1 MKSNLLLS
9 MSSAFF
15 GAIIAIY
22 FVGNVH
28 VFETAPVAAQSQS
41 QNESTPVSY
50 QTPVFRSPA
59 ATSPIPNGQQ
69 GAAVPAV
76 VRPAV
81 GQAVPQR
88 KFTPEEAVNISVY
101 EKVNRSVV
109 NIDTRVNRPELFFLT
124 GETAEEGS
132 GSGWVLDK
140 KGHIVTNHHVIS
152 GSDII
157 SVTLFD
163 GDPIPARVV
172 GADPQN
178 DIAVLKVE
186 VDPALLFPISLGDS
200 ATLRVGQ
207 KIFAVGNPFG
217 LERTLTVGI
226 ISSLGRTLRS
236 KVGRMMK
243 NIVQVDAALN
253 QGNSGGPLLD
263 NSGALVGMNTAIASL
278 TGENTGVGFAV
289 PVNTIRRV
297 VPQLLEF
304 GQVRRSS
311 LGIDLFWKSNEG
323 LGVARVT
330 PGGPA
335 DRAGLQGLKYERKAQ
350 RIGNMVFSRRVPV
363 KETADR
369 ILAINGVPINTADDI
384 QEAMDKHKPGTEVS
398 VTIGRGDRQFVVPIQ
413 LAQEE

>member
-9 MSSAFF
+9 FSSAFL
-15 GAIIAIY
+15 GAMFAIY
-22 FVGNVH
+22 FVGNVG
-28 VFETAPVAAQSQS
+28 VFQIASAGARTQTQSSPSAVPYRAPVYRSTDAQQD
-41 QNESTPVSY
+41 VS
-50 QTPVFRSPA
+50 RGAPA
-59 ATSPIPNGQQ
+59 
-69 GAAVPAV
+69 
-76 VRPAV
+76 
-81 GQAVPQR
+81 GQAVPKR

-124 GETAEEGS
+124 GETSEEGS

-163 GDPIPARVV
+163 GDPIPARVI

-186 VDPALLFPISLGDS
+186 VEPSKLFPVSLGDS
-200 ATLRVGQ
+200 STLRVGQ

-236 KVGRMMK
+236 KAGRMMK

-311 LGIDLFWKSNEG
+311 LGIDLFWKSSTG
-323 LGVARVT
+323 IGVARVT

-335 DRAGLQGLKYERKAQ
+335 ARAGLKGLTYERRAQ
-350 RIGNMVFSRRVPV
+350 RIGDFVLSRRVAV
-363 KETADR
+363 RESADR
-369 ILAINGVPINTADDI
+369 ILAINGEPIRTADDI
-384 QEAMDKHKPGTEVS
+384 QEAMDIYKPGTEVT
-398 VTIGRGDRQFVVPIQ
+398 VTIRRGERQLNVPIR
-413 LAQEE
+413 LVQEE